1 MGFAIRA
8 GAAPAGATKKTHP
21 GVRKKYK
28 TVNLGIQYG
37 QTAFGISHRLGISH
51 GEAAQIVAEHQR
63 LFPAFWRW
71 SDRTVQGAYNR
82 GRISTPCG
90 WQSKVPPRSN
100 ERTWQNFMQQAVG
113 AEIMR
118 TTVVYL
124 DRQGVRLLAPVHDGF
139 LLSCPRDQLDDL
151 RAAVDFACRQA
162 VEHSLPGFPLRWEM
176 TVYEARYE
184 DEDGEELWRHLLS
197 LLERSAYATAV
208 C

>member
-1 MGFAIRA
+1 
-8 GAAPAGATKKTHP
+8 
-21 GVRKKYK
+21 
-28 TVNLGIQYG
+28 
-37 QTAFGISHRLGISH
+37 
-51 GEAAQIVAEHQR
+51 
-63 LFPAFWRW
+63 
-71 SDRTVQGAYNR
+71 
-82 GRISTPCG
+82 
-90 WQSKVPPRSN
+90 
-100 ERTWQNFMQQAVG
+100 MQQAVG

-197 LLERSAYATAV
+197 LLERSAHATAV